1 MAGWIRKGWDSAV
14 TLLCWLYF
22 TLGFVLFFL
31 PRYLVAASCSARP
44 EYAFQRFN
52 RQFYRGFFLLL
63 RWLAPRLTW
72 QIDPAIA
79 AIRSAVVVCNH
90 RSYLDPLLLIS
101 LLDRA
106 RTIVK
111 PIFFTVPVFSWV
123 IRTAG
128 YLPARAEGRLTRL
141 MLERL
146 EEMGDYLAGG
156 GVLFVFPEG
165 TRNRLNGV
173 GSLHGGALKIARQC
187 QAPVYV
193 LCLEH
198 TDKVFCP
205 GRFWL
210 TTTNPVC
217 IKAHLIGQVVA
228 QGDMAELIR
237 QVEKMM
243 GQCCQSLRTDSYQSE
258 NTSVVTSTGD

>member
-1 MAGWIRKGWDSAV
+1 MVFWIRKGWDTAA
-14 TLLCWLYF
+14 TLLCWSYF

-31 PRYLVAASCSARP
+31 PRFLVAACCSDRP

-52 RQFYRGFFLLL
+52 RQFYRGFFMLL
-63 RWLAPRLTW
+63 RMVAPRLTW
-72 QIDPAIA
+72 QIDPRIP
-79 AIRSAVVVCNH
+79 AIRSGVIVCNH

-128 YLPARAEGRLTRL
+128 YLPAKAEGRLTRL

-146 EEMGDYLAGG
+146 EDMGDYLAGG

-165 TRNRLNGV
+165 TRNLGNGV
-173 GSLHGGALKIARQC
+173 GSWHRGALKIARQW
-187 QAPVYV
+187 QVPVSV

-198 TDKVFCP
+198 TDEVFCP
-205 GRFWL
+205 GRFL
-210 TTTNPVC
+210 FTTTKPVH
-217 IKAHLIGQVVA
+217 IRARLVGQVVA
-228 QGDMAELIR
+228 QGDMIELISHVD
-237 QVEKMM
+237 QMM
-243 GQCCQSLRTDSYQSE
+243 GQCCQSLWTDSDQTE
-258 NTSVVTSTGD
+258 NTSGCFYG